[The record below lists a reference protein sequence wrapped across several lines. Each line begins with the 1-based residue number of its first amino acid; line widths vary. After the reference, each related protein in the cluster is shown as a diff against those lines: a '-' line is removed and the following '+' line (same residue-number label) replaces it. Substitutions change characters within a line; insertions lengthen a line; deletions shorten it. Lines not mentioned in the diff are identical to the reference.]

1 MVCGK
6 RSSKC
11 LKCCC
16 GITSILLI
24 IVLIVLTI
32 LFFTLFKPKE
42 PKITAKPVDLEK
54 INLLFFPTIQLNVTL
69 GVVVTV
75 DNRNYGGFKYQN
87 GTAYVSYRG
96 VVVAEAPVEDG
107 RIPAR
112 GKQNIS
118 SSLTIFADK
127 LISNSN
133 FLGDILSGVMNF
145 SSTTTL
151 HGEVIVLK
159 YFKQKATS
167 SSSCDISIVLQSQII
182 DSVCE
187 SKVEL

>member
-1 MVCGK
+1 MICGK
-6 RSSKC
+6 RSGKC
-11 LKCCC
+11 LKSYCR
-16 GITSILLI
+16 ITTILLI
-24 IVLIVLTI
+24 IVLIVLII

-42 PKITAKPVDLEK
+42 PKITTKAVTLQK

-96 VVVAEAPVEDG
+96 VVIAEAPVEDG

-112 GKQNIS
+112 GKQSIS
-118 SSLTIFADK
+118 SSITIFSDK
-127 LISNSN
+127 LMSNSK
-133 FLGDILSGVMNF
+133 FSDDILSGVMNF

-151 HGEVIVLK
+151 HGKIIMLK
-159 YFKQKATS
+159 YFKKKATS
-167 SSSCDISIVLQSQII
+167 YSSCDIRIFLQSQSI
-182 DSVCE
+182 DSVCK
-187 SKVEL
+187 SKVEF